1 MPRGQTLSLVGES
14 GCGKS
19 TTGKC
24 LIRLTDPTEGRILL
38 EGQDLAAMNGEQL
51 RAMRRRMQ
59 FIFQDPFSS
68 MNPRMR
74 VRDIIG
80 EPLRNFG
87 HGRAA
92 IRERVAELLARVSL
106 RPDAAER
113 YPHEFSGGQ
122 RQRIVIAR
130 ALALEPALIVCDEP
144 VSALD
149 VSVQA
154 QVINLLM
161 DLQRD
166 LGLTY
171 VFISHDLSVVRH
183 ISHHV
188 AVMYLGRI
196 VETGPRDAV
205 FSRPAHPYTRALM
218 ASVPSARQGERRP
231 AQVLGRD
238 PQPAV
243 AAVRLRL
250 PHPLPAGR
258 AALRRRN
265 AGAAR
270 DRAWPAGGLS
280 FRLNPHP
287 HHISPFPPEPA
298 MPDTQP
304 YDYILAGG
312 TVIDGSNTPG
322 VKADVGV
329 RGDRVAAVGDLSGA
343 AARERVDVSGL
354 VVAPGFIDSHTH
366 DDNYPLR
373 RRDMTPKISQG
384 VTTVI
389 TGNCGISLAPLAHPA
404 PPAPLDLLD
413 EGGSYKF
420 TRFADYLDALR
431 ATPAAVNAACMVGHS
446 TLRAAVMPDLHRP
459 ATPAE
464 IDAMRALAEEAMAS
478 GAIGVSTGTFYPPA
492 AHATTEEIIEVCRP
506 LATHGGIYATHMR
519 DEGEHIVPALEETF
533 RIGRELDVPVV
544 ISHHKLAG
552 QPNFGRSRETLAL
565 IERAMAAQD
574 VSLDAYPYVAGSTM
588 LKKDRVLLAG
598 RVVITWCKPFPE
610 LTGRELDEVAA
621 ERGKSKYDVVDEL
634 QPAGAIYFM
643 MDEGDVQRIL
653 SFPPTMIGSDGLP
666 HDERPHPAWGTF
678 PRVLGHYSRDLGL
691 FPLET
696 AVWK

>member
-1 MPRGQTLSLVGES
+1 MDTPISAAPMLQVSGLKKHYPVDGGRVLRAVDGVSLSVPRGQTLSLVGES

-38 EGQDLAAMNGEQL
+38 EGQDLAAMNGDPL

-205 FSRPAHPYTRALM
+205 FSRPAHPYARADGLG
-218 ASVPSARQGERRP
+218 AVGAPGRTPARAG
-231 AQVLGRD
+231 AQGRD

-258 AALRRRN
+258 AALRRGN

-270 DRAWPAGGLS
+270 DRAGPAGGLS

-366 DDNYPLR
+366 DDNYLLR

-384 VTTVI
+384 VTTVV

-552 QPNFGRSRETLAL
+552 QPNFGRSRK
-565 IERAMAAQD
+565 RW
-574 VSLDAYPYVAGSTM
+574 
-588 LKKDRVLLAG
+588 R
-598 RVVITWCKPFPE
+598 
-610 LTGRELDEVAA
+610 
-621 ERGKSKYDVVDEL
+621 
-634 QPAGAIYFM
+634 
-643 MDEGDVQRIL
+643 
-653 SFPPTMIGSDGLP
+653 
-666 HDERPHPAWGTF
+666 
-678 PRVLGHYSRDLGL
+678 
-691 FPLET
+691 
-696 AVWK
+696 